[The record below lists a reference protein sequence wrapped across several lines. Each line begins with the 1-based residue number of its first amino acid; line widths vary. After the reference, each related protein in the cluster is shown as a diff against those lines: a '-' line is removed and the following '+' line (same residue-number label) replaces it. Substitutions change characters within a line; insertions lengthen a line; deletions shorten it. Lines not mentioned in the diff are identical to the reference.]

1 MKKVGD
7 WWLPSADQHF
17 VGDIS
22 SYQMASYAKASAHIK
37 ASGTAIDVGAH
48 IGIFSRRMSKDFSL
62 VHAFEPDAHNYACL
76 VRNVQSW
83 AVRATYGAAGA
94 QRGMGNVRVDAVA
107 NTGARGFEAAATGG
121 VPMFAIDEFKY
132 DGLGLVKID
141 TEGYEHRVLV
151 GALETL
157 KRHKPVLIIER
168 PKEDS
173 LNVLRLL
180 GYRLAEVVGKD
191 SIFVEK

>member
-1 MKKVGD
+1 MKKIGD

-22 SYQMASYAKASAHIK
+22 SYQLASYQKAMGHVRSN
-37 ASGTAIDVGAH
+37 GTAIDVGAH
-48 IGIFSRRMSKDFSL
+48 IGIFSRRMAKAFTL
-62 VHAFEPDAHNYACL
+62 VHSFEPDAHNYACL
-76 VRNVQSW
+76 VRNVSSW
-83 AVRATYGAAGA
+83 TVRATYGAAGA

-107 NTGARGFEAAATGG
+107 NTGARGFESSSSGS
-121 VPMFAIDEFKY
+121 VPMFAVDEFDY
-132 DGLGLVKID
+132 YGLGLMKID

-168 PKEDS
+168 PQEDS
-173 LNVLRLL
+173 LNVLRLV
-180 GYRLAEVVGKD
+180 GYRLVDVVGKD

>member
-22 SYQMASYAKASAHIK
+22 SYQAASYWCALDHVRKK
-37 ASGTAIDVGAH
+37 GTAIDVGAH
-48 IGIFSRRMSKDFSL
+48 IGIFSRRMSQDFPL

-76 VRNVQSW
+76 VRNVPSW
-83 AVRATYGAAGA
+83 SVRATYGAAGA
-94 QRGMGNVRVDAVA
+94 QRGMGNVRVDAVS
-107 NTGARGFEAAATGG
+107 NTGARGFEASATGA
-121 VPMFAIDEFKY
+121 VPMFAIDEFSY
-132 DGLGLVKID
+132 NEVGLVKID

-173 LNVLRLL
+173 LHILRLL

>member
-1 MKKVGD
+1 
-7 WWLPSADQHF
+7 
-17 VGDIS
+17 
-22 SYQMASYAKASAHIK
+22 
-37 ASGTAIDVGAH
+37 
-48 IGIFSRRMSKDFSL
+48 
-62 VHAFEPDAHNYACL
+62 
-76 VRNVQSW
+76 
-83 AVRATYGAAGA
+83 
-94 QRGMGNVRVDAVA
+94 MGNVRVDAVA
-107 NTGARGFEAAATGG
+107 NTGARGFEASATGA

-132 DGLGLVKID
+132 DRLGLVKID

-168 PKEDS
+168 PKEGS

>member
-22 SYQMASYAKASAHIK
+22 MYQMASYKLAMHHVSKT
-37 ASGTAIDVGAH
+37 GTAIDVGAH
-48 IGIFSRRMSKDFSL
+48 IGIFSRRMSQHFTL

-94 QRGMGNVRVDAVA
+94 QRGMGNVRVDAVS
-107 NTGARGFEAAATGG
+107 NTGARGFEAATTGN
-121 VPMFAIDEFKY
+121 VPMYAIDEFKY

-173 LNVLRLL
+173 MNVIRLL
-180 GYRLAEVVGKD
+180 GYRLADVVGKD
-191 SIFVEK
+191 SVFVDK